1 MEELQYPSVTALLGP
16 RTGFWYAYTVLR
28 RERRG
33 EGDWGMGESAAGG
46 GSRDSTT
53 YGSKPGQPG
62 QPHSD
67 GVRVAQGGDQG
78 KFQFIDGKLPTCF
91 FFIAKKLVQP
101 IKNSSECEV
110 KPVKDHV
117 MQLVFN
123 SFMPS

>member
-1 MEELQYPSVTALLGP
+1 VNGGWGKAQRGVGP
-16 RTGFWYAYTVLR
+16 GTR
-28 RERRG
+28 RPI
-33 EGDWGMGESAAGG
+33 
-46 GSRDSTT
+46 
-53 YGSKPGQPG
+53 GSKPGQPG
-62 QPHSD
+62 QAHSG